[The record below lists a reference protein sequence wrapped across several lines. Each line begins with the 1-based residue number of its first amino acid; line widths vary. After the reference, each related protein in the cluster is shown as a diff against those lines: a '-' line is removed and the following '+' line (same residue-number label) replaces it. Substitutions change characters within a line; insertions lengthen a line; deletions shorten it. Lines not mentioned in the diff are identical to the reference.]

1 MRSLV
6 RSSPSH
12 SCLFAQPTS
21 SLLGCLGVET
31 RSHSVAHTT
40 LELVAGLLFRP
51 PDYWDVSKLT
61 GVSYYD
67 QVLFFFLLERGLGPA
82 RWLGR

>member
-1 MRSLV
+1 MQSLV
-6 RSSPSH
+6 RSNPSH
-12 SCLFAQPTS
+12 SCLFAQHTF
-21 SLLGCLGVET
+21 SLLGFLSVET

-40 LELVAGLLFRP
+40 LELVAGLLFQP
-51 PDYWDVSKLT
+51 PDYLDVSKLT

-67 QVLFFFLLERGLGPA
+67 QVFLLLKRGLGPG